1 MSGGFRFIDEVDA
14 QRQLGVD
21 RLTFEELVRTK
32 RLREVTP
39 GFFRGTD
46 VAKLRAELHPEVEAE
61 DAEAALQPTDG
72 SQLADGPQPAD
83 TPALAQTTNPPKKK
97 GHEPAMRVHLRLT
110 ADLKWYDIGDADLRA
125 WFDQLRPDAY
135 ERQRANARFVIT
147 RMEQILALID
157 EGERRLAE
165 AGQQDDAGGNESSA
179 GGGPSGSPEGP
190 PPAPP
195 SA

>member
-21 RLTFEELVRTK
+21 RLTFEELMRTK

-39 GFFRGTD
+39 GFFRRTD
-46 VAKLRAELHPEVEAE
+46 VAKLRAELHPDVEAE
-61 DAEAALQPTDG
+61 DAEVASLPLDSSQSAPSPAA
-72 SQLADGPQPAD
+72 S
-83 TPALAQTTNPPKKK
+83 TPSAAPPKKK

-135 ERQRANARFVIT
+135 ERQRANARFVIA

-165 AGQQDDAGGNESSA
+165 NQPDDAG
-179 GGGPSGSPEGP
+179 
-190 PPAPP
+190 
-195 SA
+195 

>member
-14 QRQLGVD
+14 QRRLGVD

-46 VAKLRAELHPEVEAE
+46 VAKLRDELHPDVEAE
-61 DAEAALQPTDG
+61 DAEVL
-72 SQLADGPQPAD
+72 SQPAD
-83 TPALAQTTNPPKKK
+83 NPAQAADHPPEQTAIPPKKK

-135 ERQRANARFVIT
+135 ERQRANARFMIA

-165 AGQQDDAGGNESSA
+165 TDT
-179 GGGPSGSPEGP
+179 PE
-190 PPAPP
+190 
-195 SA
+195 

>member
-1 MSGGFRFIDEVDA
+1 VDA

-46 VAKLRAELHPEVEAE
+46 IAKLRAELHPDVEAE
-61 DAEAALQPTDG
+61 EMEAASQPADG
-72 SQLADGPQPAD
+72 PQLADGPQPTDNSA
-83 TPALAQTTNPPKKK
+83 PSQTTPKKK

-135 ERQRANARFVIT
+135 ERQRANARFVIA

-157 EGERRLAE
+157 EGERRQAE
-165 AGQQDDAGGNESSA
+165 AGHQDDAN
-179 GGGPSGSPEGP
+179 
-190 PPAPP
+190 
-195 SA
+195 